1 MPRGIAFHHSHSTA
15 GGWFASLA
23 SSIFL
28 GSFSFVGIEVVA
40 ATAQEAVFPSNSDR
54 SVPANTG
61 NAGVVPADDVPP
73 DLRPPPPQE
82 EPQILNT
89 TSSDN
94 PFQYAHWVPAV
105 ATFIYLW
112 GGWIVSHNISWDS
125 RLLPSFSWS
134 SDSGGSGGS
143 IFVTSANK
151 SSPRMGTAVN
161 VLLLL
166 NVASTSSTALYVA
179 TRTLFGFAYNYIK
192 THDAESGLII
202 KVMSWLSV
210 KSKFDVPYRAV
221 IVSSW
226 LLWLPFL
233 KYLPSPDTYLNVS
246 NLIVAF

>member
-1 MPRGIAFHHSHSTA
+1 M
-15 GGWFASLA
+15 
-23 SSIFL
+23 
-28 GSFSFVGIEVVA
+28 GIEVVA
-40 ATAQEAVFPSNSDR
+40 ATAQEAVFQSISDR
-54 SVPANTG
+54 YVPANT
-61 NAGVVPADDVPP
+61 AGVVSPDDVPP
-73 DLRPPPPQE
+73 DLRPPPPEE
-82 EPQILNT
+82 EPQILN

-125 RLLPSFSWS
+125 ALLPSLPWG

-143 IFVTSANK
+143 IFVTSAK
-151 SSPRMGTAVN
+151 RFSPRMGTAVN

-179 TRTLFGFAYNYIK
+179 TRTLFGFAYNYTK

-246 NLIVAF
+246 KLVVASKLTRSLSKRALNRW

>member
-1 MPRGIAFHHSHSTA
+1 MPRGVAFHHSDSTA

-40 ATAQEAVFPSNSDR
+40 ATAQEAVFQSNSDR
-54 SVPANTG
+54 SVPANT
-61 NAGVVPADDVPP
+61 AGVVPADDVPP
-73 DLRPPPPQE
+73 EFRPPPPPEE
-82 EPQILNT
+82 EPQILN

-125 RLLPSFSWS
+125 DHLPFLPWG

-143 IFVTSANK
+143 IFVTCANRF
-151 SSPRMGTAVN
+151 SPRMGAAVN
-161 VLLLL
+161 VLLLI

-179 TRTLFGFAYNYIK
+179 TRTLFGFAYSYTK
-192 THDAESGLII
+192 TYDSESGITM

-221 IVSSW
+221 LVSSW

-233 KYLPSPDTYLNVS
+233 KYLPSPDMYLNVS
-246 NLIVAF
+246 NLILAS